1 MLGLYIGLGAG
12 ALLLITILVV
22 AYALKKNKKKADA
35 NLVETKNV
43 RYTYETDT
51 LDAEGHA
58 KISLT
63 KGDWVLAMG
72 KTYKVGVGD
81 GMIKPGKY
89 IILTSDENTDKFNI
103 RVDGYVREYEHN
115 QEIILGDQSEVTAVS
130 HTIILR

>member
-12 ALLLITILVV
+12 ALVLITIFVV
-22 AYALKKNKKKADA
+22 AYALKKNKKKAAA

-51 LDAEGHA
+51 LDKEGHT

-63 KGDWVLAMG
+63 KGDWILAPG
-72 KTYKVGVGD
+72 NTYKVGVGE

-89 IILTSDENTDKFNI
+89 IILTSDENADKFNI

-115 QEIILGDQSEVTAVS
+115 QEIILADKSEITAVS

>member
-1 MLGLYIGLGAG
+1 MLGLYIGLGVG
-12 ALLLITILVV
+12 ALVLIAIFVV
-22 AYALKKNKKKADA
+22 KYAFKKNKMKAKT
-35 NLVETKNV
+35 NVVETKTT

-51 LDAEGHA
+51 LDAEGHT

-63 KGDWVLAMG
+63 KGDWVLAPG
-72 KTYKVGVGD
+72 NTYKVGVGD

-89 IILTSDENTDKFNI
+89 IILTSDETTAKFNI

-115 QEIILGDQSEVTAVS
+115 QEIILADNSEITAVS